1 MKKETLMKNLL
12 AVLPYWHYVIDRPF
26 KQLHKGDMS
35 LETYYCLQMLEKAGP
50 MPMSELAK
58 HMGCKK
64 QQATRII
71 SDLIKHDFV
80 RRLSDEEDRRIV
92 RIEITDK
99 ALNFIEEKFYLNSSF
114 LREAKG
120 TLTAGEL
127 EELNGSMETLLRL
140 LPKLDNYTLG

>member
-26 KQLHKGDMS
+26 KRLHKGDMS
-35 LETYYCLQMLEKAGP
+35 LETYYCLRMLEKTGP

-71 SDLIKHDFV
+71 GDLIEHDFV
-80 RRLSDEEDRRIV
+80 RRLSDEDDRRIV

-99 ALNFIEEKFYLNSSF
+99 ALDFIDEKFYRNASF
-114 LREAKG
+114 LREANG
-120 TLTAGEL
+120 MLTAEEM
-127 EELNGSMETLLRL
+127 EELNSSLETLLRL
-140 LPKLDNYTLG
+140 LPKLDK